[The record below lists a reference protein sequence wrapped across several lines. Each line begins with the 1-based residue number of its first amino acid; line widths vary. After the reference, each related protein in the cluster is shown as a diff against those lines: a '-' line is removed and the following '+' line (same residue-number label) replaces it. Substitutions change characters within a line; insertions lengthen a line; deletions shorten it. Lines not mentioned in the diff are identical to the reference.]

1 LVSEI
6 KVVLFRKLVV
16 YKPDRMMRLRFAALL
31 TAALTLVGC
40 QTPVYQEQGW
50 ASYIADS
57 YAGRM
62 TSSGQVYYPNYYTA
76 AQNTLPFGTEL
87 TVKNLYTGRSV
98 KVLVTDRFP
107 YYPGRV
113 INLSSAAAGQIGMTP
128 MQLAQVKVTAYKLPQ
143 QGYGTGAHAQQAGYY
158 SQPAQQQTYQPP
170 AQQQWQQPVQ
180 QSAPLIPSYS
190 QPQAGAMYGPPPQAA
205 FNQGAPTY
213 QATQQAA
220 KPSFFQRLRGV
231 STPSAPAYQGGGA
244 PPAGLQTF

>member
-1 LVSEI
+1 M
-6 KVVLFRKLVV
+6 VLFKKLLM
-16 YKPDRMMRLRFAALL
+16 YKPNCMMRLRFAALL
-31 TAALTLVGC
+31 TAVLTLVGC

-76 AQNTLPFGTEL
+76 AQNTLPFGTEV

-113 INLSSAAAGQIGMTP
+113 VNLSSAAAGQIGMTP

-143 QGYGTGAHAQQAGYY
+143 QGYGTGAGQAQQSRYY
-158 SQPAQQQTYQPP
+158 SQPSPPQASYPPSQQR
-170 AQQQWQQPVQ
+170 WQQP
-180 QSAPLIPSYS
+180 APLTPSYS
-190 QPQAGAMYGPPPQAA
+190 QQQSGAIYGPPPQAA
-205 FNQGAPTY
+205 YNQGAPTY

-220 KPSFFQRLRGV
+220 KPSFFQRLRGA

>member
-1 LVSEI
+1 
-6 KVVLFRKLVV
+6 VVLFKKLLV
-16 YKPDRMMRLRFAALL
+16 YKPNRMMRLRFAALL
-31 TAALTLVGC
+31 TAVLTLVGC

-113 INLSSAAAGQIGMTP
+113 VNLSSAAAGQIGMTP

-143 QGYGTGAHAQQAGYY
+143 QGYGAGAGQAQQPRHYNQPVQPQASYP
-158 SQPAQQQTYQPP
+158 PAQQQW
-170 AQQQWQQPVQ
+170 QQWQQPVQ
-180 QSAPLIPSYS
+180 QSAPLIPSY
-190 QPQAGAMYGPPPQAA
+190 PQQQSGPTYGPPPQAA
-205 FNQGAPTY
+205 YNQGAPTY

-220 KPSFFQRLRGV
+220 KPSFFQRLRGA

>member
-1 LVSEI
+1 M
-6 KVVLFRKLVV
+6 VLFKKLLV
-16 YKPDRMMRLRFAALL
+16 YKPGCMMRLRFAALL
-31 TAALTLVGC
+31 TAVLTLVGC

-62 TSSGQVYYPNYYTA
+62 TSSGQVYYPNYCTA
-76 AQNTLPFGTEL
+76 AQNTLPFGTEV

-113 INLSSAAAGQIGMTP
+113 VNLSSAAAGQIGMTP

-143 QGYGTGAHAQQAGYY
+143 QGYGTGAGQAQQTRYY
-158 SQPAQQQTYQPP
+158 SQPAPPQASYTP
-170 AQQQWQQPVQ
+170 AQQQWKQPVQ
-180 QSAPLIPSYS
+180 QSAPLIPSY
-190 QPQAGAMYGPPPQAA
+190 PQQQSGPMYGPPPQAA
-205 FNQGAPTY
+205 YNQGAPTY

-220 KPSFFQRLRGV
+220 KPSFFQRLRGA
-231 STPSAPAYQGGGA
+231 STPSAPSYQGGGA

>member
-1 LVSEI
+1 M
-6 KVVLFRKLVV
+6 VLFKKQLM
-16 YKPDRMMRLRFAALL
+16 YKPNCMMRLRFAALL
-31 TAALTLVGC
+31 SAVLTLVGC

-76 AQNTLPFGTEL
+76 AHTTLPFGTEV

-143 QGYGTGAHAQQAGYY
+143 QGYAAGAGQAQQTRYY
-158 SQPAQQQTYQPP
+158 SQPAQPQTSYPP
-170 AQQQWQQPVQ
+170 VQQQWQQPVQ
-180 QSAPLIPSYS
+180 QSAPLIPSY
-190 QPQAGAMYGPPPQAA
+190 PQQQSGPMYGPPPQAA
-205 FNQGAPTY
+205 YNQGAPTY

-220 KPSFFQRLRGV
+220 KPSFFQRLRGA

>member
-1 LVSEI
+1 
-6 KVVLFRKLVV
+6 
-16 YKPDRMMRLRFAALL
+16 MRLRFAALL
-31 TAALTLVGC
+31 TAVLTLAGC

-62 TSSGQVYYPNYYTA
+62 TSSGQVYYPNYCTA

-107 YYPGRV
+107 HYPGRV

-128 MQLAQVKVTAYKLPQ
+128 MQLAQVKVTAYRLPQ
-143 QGYGTGAHAQQAGYY
+143 QGYGTAGHGQQGGY
-158 SQPAQQQTYQPP
+158 QAQQQTYQPP
-170 AQQQWQQPVQ
+170 AQQQWRQPVQ
-180 QSAPLIPSYS
+180 QQAPLIPSYP
-190 QPQAGAMYGPPPQAA
+190 QQQAGAVYGPPPQAA
-205 FNQGAPTY
+205 YNQGAPTY

-220 KPSFFQRLRGV
+220 KPSFFQRLRGA

>member
-1 LVSEI
+1 M
-6 KVVLFRKLVV
+6 VLFKKLLM
-16 YKPDRMMRLRFAALL
+16 YKPNCMMRLRFAALL
-31 TAALTLVGC
+31 TAVLTLVGC

-98 KVLVTDRFP
+98 KVQVTDRFP

-113 INLSSAAAGQIGMTP
+113 INLSGAAAAAVGITP

-143 QGYGTGAHAQQAGYY
+143 QGYGTGGHAQQTSYY
-158 SQPAQQQTYQPP
+158 SQPVQPHASLP
-170 AQQQWQQPVQ
+170 PPQQQWQQPAAQ
-180 QSAPLIPSYS
+180 QSAPLIPPYP
-190 QPQAGAMYGPPPQAA
+190 QQQAGAMYGPPPQAA
-205 FNQGAPTY
+205 YNQGAPTY

-220 KPSFFQRLRGV
+220 KPSFFQRLRGAT
-231 STPSAPAYQGGGA
+231 TPSAPAYQGGGA

>member
-1 LVSEI
+1 M
-6 KVVLFRKLVV
+6 VLFKKLLV
-16 YKPDRMMRLRFAALL
+16 YKPGCMMRLRFAALL
-31 TAALTLVGC
+31 TAVLTLVGC

-62 TSSGQVYYPNYYTA
+62 TSSGQVYYPNYCTA
-76 AQNTLPFGTEL
+76 AHTTLPFGTEV

-113 INLSSAAAGQIGMTP
+113 VNLSSAAAGQIGMTP

-143 QGYGTGAHAQQAGYY
+143 QGYGTGAGQAQQTRYY
-158 SQPAQQQTYQPP
+158 SQPAQSQASYPP
-170 AQQQWQQPVQ
+170 AQQQWQQPAQ
-180 QSAPLIPSYS
+180 QSAPLIPSY
-190 QPQAGAMYGPPPQAA
+190 PQQQSGPMYGPPPQAA
-205 FNQGAPTY
+205 YNQGAPTY

-220 KPSFFQRLRGV
+220 KPSFFQRLRGA